1 MGVFNSKVNMKK
13 FYRILLFSLFCLF
26 YNSVNAQIYLGYSD
40 NEIANGI
47 ALGQNITSSA
57 AIYIPESLA
66 KLYEGKEATAVRLG
80 LSNNVSNMKVFI
92 TKDLNGEPLSEA
104 EFGSQKPGLLSFN
117 LNEPVVLDGDAF
129 YVGYTC
135 TGTNVIG
142 CSNVYDENGCW
153 LKSNENG
160 GEWSNYAMDESYQ
173 YNALNLSVRIEG
185 STLPFDA
192 RLIVNKEYF
201 VSPGEEQEIDVKL
214 ENLSKTAIRKF
225 QVKYSIDGG
234 EESVIE
240 ESVYLKSGATTKFAI
255 TLPAFSGI
263 GEHKVNLSLLKV
275 NDMEDDN
282 QANNEVETTVKVT
295 GVSFEKRMV
304 VEEGTGTWCGYC
316 PEGIVAF
323 RAMEEKYPD
332 KFIGIAVHHN
342 DAMAIDSY
350 NKVKEYFTGYPK
362 CIINRNES
370 MIVSPTAS
378 VLEGFYGKVISE
390 RAIAAVSVEASL
402 DDNSNKIN
410 AKTSVQFA
418 SGDPDAE
425 FRIAFVVV
433 EDSVT
438 GYSQHNYYAGGV
450 KGEMGGFENMGE
462 WVSMPMNHVARGIYD
477 YDGLDGSL
485 PSVIEADVPYDYE
498 MQIDLPK
505 VQKTD
510 YLHIIA
516 LLINGKSGMI
526 ENAAKSKIQVGT
538 GLSCEK
544 DSNVQIWI
552 DENGNVIC
560 SENDGVIEVY
570 DMNGVCVSGSGLERG
585 LYIVKYTDST
595 EKTVVRKVVY

>member
-1 MGVFNSKVNMKK
+1 MKK

>member
-282 QANNEVETTVKVT
+282 PANNEVETIVKVS
-295 GVSFEKRMV
+295 GISFAKRMV

-316 PEGIVAF
+316 PKGIVAF
-323 RAMEEKYPD
+323 RVMEEKYPD
-332 KFIGIAVHHN
+332 NFIGIAVHYN

-350 NKVKEYFTGYPK
+350 SKVLEYFTGYPK
-362 CIINRNES
+362 CIINRNET
-370 MIVSPTAS
+370 MILTPTAS
-378 VLEGFYGKVISE
+378 VLEGMYGKVTSE
-390 RAIAAVSVEASL
+390 KAIAAIEVEASL
-402 DDNSNKIN
+402 DDNSSKIN

-418 SGDPDAE
+418 SGEPDAD

-438 GYSQHNYYAGGV
+438 GYAQSNYFAGGSM
-450 KGEMGGFENMGE
+450 GEMGGFEDMGSS
-462 WVSMPMNHVARGIYD
+462 VSIPMNHVARGIYD

-485 PSVIEADVPYDYE
+485 PTVIEADTPYDYE

-505 VQKTD
+505 VQKTN

-516 LLINGKSGMI
+516 LLINGKTGMI
-526 ENAAKSKIQVGT
+526 ENAAKSEIKVGT

-544 DSNVQIWI
+544 DIDVHIWI
-552 DENGNVIC
+552 DENGNVLC
-560 SENDGVIEVY
+560 SEKGGVIEVY
-570 DMNGVCVSGSGLERG
+570 DMNGVRVSGSGLERG